1 MEKVTQSIVAISDP
15 FSPALSLFPSSLVP
29 VQHPLLAIIS
39 NCVRERK
46 KERASESQ
54 RERERER
61 ERGCMCRK
69 VGREPLERET
79 ERERKKE
86 KR

>member
-61 ERGCMCRK
+61 GCMCRK